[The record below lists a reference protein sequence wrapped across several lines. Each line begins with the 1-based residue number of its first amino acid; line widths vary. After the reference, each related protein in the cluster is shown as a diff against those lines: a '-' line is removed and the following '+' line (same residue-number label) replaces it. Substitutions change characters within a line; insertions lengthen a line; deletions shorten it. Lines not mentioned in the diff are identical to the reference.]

1 MTVGT
6 ASSSQVDGYAAAL
19 LDIARTEPD
28 SVATVDEMYRAA
40 SGLAGNA
47 ELVDVLGDPR
57 VPAERKQGIIADLLG
72 SRASNV
78 TVAAVSFLVAAGQST
93 HLADI
98 AGRLAELAADAE
110 GEVVAEVRSATE
122 LSDEQVAR
130 LTSALEKKTGKKIQ
144 VKVVVDQSVIGGV
157 VAKVGDTVL
166 DGSVQHRF
174 TELREQWG

>member
-6 ASSSQVDGYAAAL
+6 SSGSKVDGYAAAL
-19 LDIARTEPD
+19 LDIANTEPEPA
-28 SVATVDEMYRAA
+28 SVLDEMYRAA
-40 SGLAGNA
+40 TGLAGNA

-57 VPAERKQGIIADLLG
+57 VPGERKQGIVADILG
-72 SRASNV
+72 SRATNV
-78 TVAAVSFLVAAGQST
+78 TVAAISFLVAAGQSS

-98 AGRLAELAADAE
+98 AARLAELAADAE
-110 GEVVAEVRSATE
+110 GEVVAEVRTATE
-122 LSDEQVAR
+122 LSDDQVAR
-130 LTSALEKKTGKKIQ
+130 LAAALEKKTGKKIQ
-144 VKVVVDQSVIGGV
+144 VKIVVDPSVIGGV